1 MSPILTAV
9 TVANDAAA
17 ILAALMPL
25 IERQMNGGAEVTQE
39 EMRAALAGKDDALR
53 KVDELIA
60 AKGG

>member
-1 MSPILTAV
+1 LSPILTAV